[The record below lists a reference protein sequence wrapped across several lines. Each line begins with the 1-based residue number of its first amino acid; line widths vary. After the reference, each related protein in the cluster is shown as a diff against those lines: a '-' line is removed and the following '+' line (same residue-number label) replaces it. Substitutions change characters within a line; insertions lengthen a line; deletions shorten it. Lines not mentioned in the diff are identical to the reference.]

1 MKGPVVAI
9 TMGDAAGIGPE
20 ITCKSLQ
27 HPDLYEIC
35 RPVVIGDAKV
45 LENVIQLYGLG
56 LTVNRIEDVNAGT
69 CTCGIID
76 VLHFDDID
84 LNKLR
89 FGELSAM
96 CGMAAVKYT
105 QIACQMAMEGIVD
118 AMVSAPLN
126 KAAMRMAGYPYE
138 GQTQIIGE
146 QTKSENYGMFQ
157 LLGTIRTLMYTTHMS
172 LEDACK
178 KVTYEGILK
187 KIHLANEGMK
197 LFSIKN
203 PTIAVS
209 ALNPH
214 CGEGGLFGR
223 QEIDAIEPAVKAAQ
237 AEGINVVGPIPA
249 DTIYV
254 KAKEGLYDLVIS
266 LYHDQSNMAIKL
278 LGFGNVVTL
287 LAGVPIIR
295 TSTGHGTAFDIAG
308 KNIASENNLCEAIK
322 TAAELA
328 AKRYER

>member
-1 MKGPVVAI
+1 
-9 TMGDAAGIGPE
+9 MGDAAGIGPE
-20 ITCKSLQ
+20 ITCKALLKK
-27 HPDLYEIC
+27 DIYEMC

-45 LENVIQLYGLG
+45 LDNIIRLYSLPQKTHKISSIAEGLYEVG
-56 LTVNRIEDVNAGT
+56 TV
-69 CTCGIID
+69 D
-76 VLHFDDID
+76 VLHSDDID
-84 LNKLR
+84 MDKLH
-89 FGELSAM
+89 FGELSEM
-96 CGMAAVKYT
+96 CGDAAVRYT
-105 QIACQMAMEGIVD
+105 KQACQMCMDGVIG

-126 KAAMRMAGYPYE
+126 KAAMRMAGYHYE

-146 QTKSENYGMFQ
+146 MTGSQNYGMMQ
-157 LLGTIRTLMYTTHMS
+157 LLGNIRTLMYTTHMS

-197 LFSIKN
+197 FFPIKN
-203 PTIAVS
+203 PLIAVS

-223 QEIDAIEPAVKAAQ
+223 QEIDAIEPAIKAAQ
-237 AEGINVVGPIPA
+237 GEGINVIGPIPA

-254 KAKEGLYDLVIS
+254 KAKEGAYDLVIS

-278 LGFGNVVTL
+278 LGFGSVVTL
-287 LAGVPIIR
+287 LAGVPVIR

-308 KNIASENNLCEAIK
+308 KNIASEHNLYEAIK

-328 AKRYER
+328 AHKMQMKE

>member
-1 MKGPVVAI
+1 MNKPIIAI

-20 ITCKSLQ
+20 ITCKSLLY
-27 HPDLYEIC
+27 PDIYELC
-35 RPVVIGDAKV
+35 RPVVVGDAKV
-45 LENVIQLYGLG
+45 LENIIRLYGLD
-56 LTVNRIEDVNAGT
+56 LKINRIDDVEKGEYRL
-69 CTCGIID
+69 GVID
-76 VLHFDDID
+76 VLHSDDID
-84 LNKLR
+84 MDKLH

-96 CGMAAVKYT
+96 CGDAAVKYT
-105 QIACQMAMEGIVD
+105 KLACQMAMDKKVG

-126 KAAMRMAGYPYE
+126 KAAMRMAGYHYE
-138 GQTQIIGE
+138 GQTQIVGE
-146 QTKSENYGMFQ
+146 MTGSQNYGMLQ
-157 LLGTIRTLMYTTHMS
+157 LLGNIRTLMYTTHMS

-187 KIHLANEGMK
+187 KIHLAQEGMK
-197 LFSIKN
+197 FFPIEN
-203 PTIAVS
+203 PLIAVS

-223 QEIDAIEPAVKAAQ
+223 QEIDEIEPAIKQAQ
-237 AEGINVVGPIPA
+237 SEGINVIGPIPA

-254 KAKEGLYDLVIS
+254 KAKDGAYDLVIS

-287 LAGVPIIR
+287 LAGVPVIR

-308 KNIASENNLCEAIK
+308 KNIASENNLHEAIK

-328 AKRYER
+328 AHQKN

>member
-1 MKGPVVAI
+1 MKRPIVAI

-20 ITCKSLQ
+20 ITCKSLL
-27 HPDLYEIC
+27 HSDIYEMC

-45 LENVIQLYGLG
+45 LENIIHLYGLD
-56 LTVNRIEDVNAGT
+56 LSVNRIQDVNTGT
-69 CTCGIID
+69 YTCGTVD

-84 LNKLR
+84 MDKLH
-89 FGELSAM
+89 FGELSVM
-96 CGMAAVKYT
+96 CGEAAVKYT
-105 QIACQMAMEGIVD
+105 KLACQMAMDGIIG

-126 KAAMRMAGYPYE
+126 KAAMRMAGYHYE

-146 QTKSENYGMFQ
+146 QTKSDNYGMFQ
-157 LLGTIRTLMYTTHMS
+157 LLGNIRTLMYTTHMS

-187 KIHLANEGMK
+187 KIHLAHEGMK
-197 LFSIKN
+197 FFPIEN

-249 DTIYV
+249 DTVYV

-266 LYHDQSNMAIKL
+266 LYHDQSSMAIKL
-278 LGFGNVVTL
+278 LGFGSVVTL
-287 LAGVPIIR
+287 LAGVPVIR

-308 KNIASENNLCEAIK
+308 KNIASEHNLYEAVK

-328 AKRYER
+328 AKQ